1 MPGATTSTSTIA
13 ATNSATSAI
22 SCFQEVPA
30 KNRIAN
36 PTATYTSAVPR
47 SGCGITISAGTS
59 ASSMIRAVVRRSCSR
74 RERSTANADSDTISS
89 TLPNSEGCSWK
100 NGSGIQRAAPC
111 TWGIPSTTRFSAI
124 ITPYRPYLY
133 SRSRE

>member
-1 MPGATTSTSTIA
+1 M
-13 ATNSATSAI
+13 
-22 SCFQEVPA
+22 PA

-36 PTATYTSAVPR
+36 PIATYTSAVPR
-47 SGCGITISAGTS
+47 SGCGITIIAGIS

-74 RERSTANADSDTISS
+74 RERSTANADTDTISS
-89 TLPNSEGCSWK
+89 TLPNSDGCSWK
-100 NGSGIQRAAPC
+100 NGSGIHRAAPC
-111 TWGIPSTTRFSAI
+111 TRGIPSTTRFSAI